1 MGLVA
6 DTLRPAASQEPVCLR
21 VRCLQI
27 APNLPLPSSSRSGN
41 YDLNQGNILLL
52 LKRTTNGKAILL
64 VFLRRPF
71 DLHNHHIYIYILGIG
86 MYWPTIKLASCGNRK
101 RNLGHSVI
109 RAAGFEDHAQRI
121 AEVMQTWS

>member
-6 DTLRPAASQEPVCLR
+6 DRLRPAASQEPVCLR

-27 APNLPLPSSSRSGN
+27 APNLPCRHPADLETMTSTRGTSYCSRGEPQMERQSCSSFCGDR
-41 YDLNQGNILLL
+41 LIF
-52 LKRTTNGKAILL
+52 I
-64 VFLRRPF
+64 
-71 DLHNHHIYIYILGIG
+71 IIIYILGIG